1 MDSRKASRVKKTR
14 SARITAENRAG
25 MIAILLVVCLLFAVL
40 LFEGERLRRRIGEN
54 EQKRIELQQALEEEE
69 LRTGEIE
76 SRREFLQSDEYVRQA
91 AKDRLGL
98 VESGEMIFKQ
108 KNQT

>member
-1 MDSRKASRVKKTR
+1 MSSRKAQRRRKSR

-40 LFEGERLRRRIGEN
+40 LFEGSRLNDRIGEN
-54 EQKRIELQQALEEEE
+54 ERKRTELEQAIEEEE
-69 LRTGEIE
+69 LRTAAIE
-76 SRREFLQSDEYVRQA
+76 SKREYMQSDDYVRQA

-98 VESGEMIFKQ
+98 VESGETIFRPKDQ
-108 KNQT
+108 S